1 MLPTMPMTPSSC
13 RRAAGSDSGGGV
25 GGGAVITPGG
35 KVLRGDEVAAE
46 ASPWQAETLGRKG
59 DAFFKQHDNGAGG
72 GSATTSELARTP
84 CSDELQGDRVDGGK
98 GRGCCTTHPPFLLP
112 AAKGHPLSRNPTCQ
126 AKGQR
131 NLTLSPRQRRCGP
144 AALSLRLSH
153 SRAGKLKARQDAL
166 NLSEVAAA
174 AAAAAAARK
183 ATAAGSGG
191 RSRDAASTPG
201 IGSGA
206 TSELADQLR
215 RRQSSLQVR
224 PSRHER
230 LSSRVCGLPA
240 SNDTEFEA

>member
-98 GRGCCTTHPPFLLP
+98 VGGGERPRVLYDPPFLLSP
-112 AAKGHPLSRNPTCQ
+112 KGHPCPAILPVR
-126 AKGQR
+126 
-131 NLTLSPRQRRCGP
+131 PRVSATSHFLQGSASHFLHVSDAVAP
-144 AALSLRLSH
+144 PPSH
-153 SRAGKLKARQDAL
+153 SV
-166 NLSEVAAA
+166 S
-174 AAAAAAARK
+174 
-183 ATAAGSGG
+183 ATHAQ
-191 RSRDAASTPG
+191 AS
-201 IGSGA
+201 
-206 TSELADQLR
+206 
-215 RRQSSLQVR
+215 
-224 PSRHER
+224 
-230 LSSRVCGLPA
+230 
-240 SNDTEFEA
+240 